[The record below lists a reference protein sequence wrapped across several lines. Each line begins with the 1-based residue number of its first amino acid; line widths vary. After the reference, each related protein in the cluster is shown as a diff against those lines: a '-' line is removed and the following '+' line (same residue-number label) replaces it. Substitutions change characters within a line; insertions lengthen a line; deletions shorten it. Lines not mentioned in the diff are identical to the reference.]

1 MNRNCL
7 VPKIDEIPAIAKISN
22 AAVKSITEMKL
33 DNSNNDSEIFIEG
46 YSITWRDQNR
56 KGGGVIPYV
65 SNRICYNN
73 KGCTSYKIENT
84 FIELYKR

>member
-22 AAVKSITEMKL
+22 AAVKSITEMKF

-46 YSITWRDQNR
+46 YSIIWRDQNK
-56 KGGGVIPYV
+56 KGGGVYL
-65 SNRICYNN
+65 
-73 KGCTSYKIENT
+73 TSVIEFVT
-84 FIELYKR
+84 TIKAALPTR